1 MKGNAKQKN
10 SSKKTTGSDAP
21 KRTAEK
27 TNSRQARNGKAMNAT
42 ELLTKDHE
50 TVKGL
55 FAQFERA
62 GEDAGKKTTLFEK
75 IKDELEVHTKIEEEV
90 FYPAVA
96 ELGTGRAKD
105 DIERSLQDHEEVD
118 DLLNDLQSLA
128 PDDSDFD
135 EKMTEL
141 MDGVRKHI
149 KLEQEEV
156 FKVAR
161 TGLGADKLEELGI
174 EMEQLKESLKEEK
187 MDSEG
192 AEASE

>member
-1 MKGNAKQKN
+1 MKGNAKHK
-10 SSKKTTGSDAP
+10 SGSKKTTSSSEP
-21 KRTAEK
+21 KRRSEK
-27 TNSRQARNGKAMNAT
+27 TKSTHAHNGRGMDAT
-42 ELLTKDHE
+42 DLLIKDHE
-50 TVKGL
+50 NVQEL
-55 FAQFERA
+55 FAQAEQA
-62 GEDAGKKTTLFEK
+62 GEDAQKKARLFEK
-75 IKDELEVHTKIEEEV
+75 IRDELQIHTRIEEEI

-96 ELGTGRAKD
+96 DLPVDRAKD

-118 DLLNDLQSLA
+118 DLLDDLEMLS

-135 EKMTEL
+135 ERLAEL
-141 MDGVRKHI
+141 MDSVRRHI

-161 TGLGADKLEELGI
+161 TGLGEERLKELGH
-174 EMEQLKESLKEEK
+174 EMEQLKQSLKEQK

>member
-10 SSKKTTGSDAP
+10 GSKNKTASSAS
-21 KRTAEK
+21 KRRSEK
-27 TNSRQARNGKAMNAT
+27 TNPEHAHNGREMDAV
-42 ELLTKDHE
+42 ELLIKDHE
-50 TVKGL
+50 NVQEL
-55 FAQFERA
+55 FAQAEQA
-62 GEDAGKKTTLFEK
+62 GEDAQKKAMLFEK
-75 IKDELEVHTKIEEEV
+75 ISDELQVHTRIEEEI

-96 ELGTGRAKD
+96 DLPVDRAKD

-118 DLLNDLQSLA
+118 DLLDDLEMLS
-128 PDDSDFD
+128 PEDSDFD
-135 EKMTEL
+135 ERMSEL
-141 MDGVRKHI
+141 VDAVRKHI

-161 TGLGADKLEELGI
+161 TGLGEEKLQELGR
-174 EMEQLKESLKEEK
+174 EMEQLKQSLQEEK

>member
-1 MKGNAKQKN
+1 MKGNAKHKN
-10 SSKKTTGSDAP
+10 GSKKTTSSSAP
-21 KRTAEK
+21 KLTSEK
-27 TNSRQARNGKAMNAT
+27 TKSPQAHNDRGMDAT
-42 ELLTKDHE
+42 DLLIKDHE
-50 TVKGL
+50 NVQDL
-55 FAQFERA
+55 FAQAERA
-62 GEDAGKKTTLFEK
+62 GEDAQKKAMLFAK
-75 IKDELEVHTKIEEEV
+75 IRDELQIHTRIEEEI

-96 ELGTGRAKD
+96 DLPVDRAKD

-118 DLLNDLQSLA
+118 DLLDDLEMLS

-135 EKMTEL
+135 ERMAEL
-141 MDGVRKHI
+141 MDAVRKHI

-161 TGLGADKLEELGI
+161 TGLGEEKLQELGR
-174 EMEQLKESLKEEK
+174 EMEQLRESLKEQK